1 MEQFVNQYTI
11 LFNKAKTDFNAAR
24 LLYTEFLNGHSE
36 IDLEVVFF
44 HLQQSAE
51 KCLKAI
57 LSKNLVNF
65 PKVHDLEL
73 LVKLVLQAKNDL
85 KIDVDLLTELSDF
98 AVEGRYAII
107 HDDLENTEAYFDEL
121 ENLLLKANRILSQ

>member
-24 LLYTEFLNGHSE
+24 HLYTEFLKGQGE
-36 IDLEVVFF
+36 IDLEIVFF

-57 LSKNLVNF
+57 LSKSMINF

-73 LVKLVLQAKNDL
+73 LVNLVFQAKNEL
-85 KIDVDLLTELSDF
+85 TVNIELLTELSDF

-107 HDDLENTEAYFDEL
+107 HDELENTEIYFKEL
-121 ENLLLKANRILSQ
+121 ESLLEQTNIFLMQ